1 MADLRRTPSLQHAV
15 WLIKSNVEDTVIE
28 MRKLEAAK
36 ITISLNP
43 ARQALKLLMQGYDV
57 EWVVKQFSLLPY
69 EKNIKPNTDVV
80 RAFAPYA
87 VEKSVDWFR
96 EFRPASYRIGRGVFI
111 PVRPSGYWAEGGRLH
126 VLWAQCWK
134 GRTLDP
140 LQLAI
145 LNTILLDSVL
155 IDDFRGAQF
164 EWLDLSEVTPKK
176 GRERHVIYGDQIGTV
191 TEAELKFYLDIL
203 LTAFEQFSAEKAARR
218 ATERAERRKIV
229 DPSELPLFKGSPD

>member
-1 MADLRRTPSLQHAV
+1 MADLCRTPSLQHAI
-15 WLIKSNVEDTVIE
+15 WLIKSNVEDTVLE
-28 MRKLEAAK
+28 MRKLDAAR

-43 ARQALKLLMQGYDV
+43 ARHALKLLMQGHDV
-57 EWVVKQFSLLPY
+57 EWVAKQFSLLSY
-69 EKNIKPNTDVV
+69 KKNIQPNTDVV

-87 VEKSVDWFR
+87 AEKSVEWFR

-111 PVRPSGYWAEGGRLH
+111 PVRPSGYWSEGGRLH

-155 IDDFRGAQF
+155 VDDFRGAQF
-164 EWLDLSEVTPKK
+164 EWLDLREVTPKK

-191 TEAELKFYLDIL
+191 SEAELKFYLDIL
-203 LTAFEQFSAEKAARR
+203 LTAFEQFSAEKTARSAA
-218 ATERAERRKIV
+218 ERAEKRKSIG
-229 DPSELPLFKGSPD
+229 PSELPLFR